1 MHDTAR
7 RAGAAFLNSYVD
19 PAQKVR
25 LLDVG
30 AMDVNGSLRSA
41 APSAV
46 EYVGVDLEAGPG
58 VDIVYNIGD
67 PLPVEDNSF
76 DLCVSTSCFE
86 HDPLFWQTFL
96 NVVDA
101 LKDGGYFY
109 LNAPSNGPYHTFPTD
124 NWRFYPDAGIALVKW
139 ARLNGRDIDLVESG
153 TLKRDGDVWNDF
165 IAVFKKADGSPAV
178 RDSYLLDEFSGA
190 TNVRRGGEADVT
202 NLDSYGED
210 ALIAHSLGSQVENL
224 NTASHQLKAELEE
237 VTQAAHK
244 LESDLINA
252 QSLLSKLAT
261 NAKQEKVRAD
271 DLQLKITSET
281 ERANSSEARV
291 QALSSDLEAISRDLE
306 AMSLSTSWRLTSPL
320 RKMVNIFRT

>member
-25 LLDVG
+25 LLDIG

-67 PLPVEDNSF
+67 RLPVDDNSF
-76 DLCVSTSCFE
+76 DFCVSTSCFE

-109 LNAPSNGPYHTFPTD
+109 LNAPSNGPYHTYPTD
-124 NWRFYPDAGIALVKW
+124 NWRFYPDAGVALVSW
-139 ARLNGRDIDLVESG
+139 ARLNGRDIELVESG
-153 TLKRDGDVWNDF
+153 ILKRDGDVWNDF
-165 IAVFKKADGSPAV
+165 IAVFKK
-178 RDSYLLDEFSGA
+178 R
-190 TNVRRGGEADVT
+190 
-202 NLDSYGED
+202 
-210 ALIAHSLGSQVENL
+210 VE
-224 NTASHQLKAELEE
+224 
-237 VTQAAHK
+237 
-244 LESDLINA
+244 IP
-252 QSLLSKLAT
+252 
-261 NAKQEKVRAD
+261 R
-271 DLQLKITSET
+271 
-281 ERANSSEARV
+281 
-291 QALSSDLEAISRDLE
+291 
-306 AMSLSTSWRLTSPL
+306 
-320 RKMVNIFRT
+320 